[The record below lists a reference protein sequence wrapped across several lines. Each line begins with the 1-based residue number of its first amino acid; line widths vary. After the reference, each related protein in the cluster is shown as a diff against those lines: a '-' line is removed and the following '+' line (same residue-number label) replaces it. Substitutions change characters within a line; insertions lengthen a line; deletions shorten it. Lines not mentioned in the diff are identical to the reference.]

1 MPYVTEI
8 PQAELG
14 QLILGHQ
21 ETPSPLNPLGIKG
34 AGEAGV
40 IPVSAVLASA
50 VEDAVG
56 VPITAMPLD
65 PSTLFELRRLHAAG
79 SSLAVDPDA
88 EGVRG

>member
-1 MPYVTEI
+1 
-8 PQAELG
+8 LG

-21 ETPSPLNPLGIKG
+21 DTPSPLTQIGIKG

-50 VEDAVG
+50 VGDAVG

-65 PSTLFELRRLHAAG
+65 PSTLFELRRGRSAD
-79 SSLAVDPDA
+79 SSSPPTRPDA
-88 EGVRG
+88 EGVSR